1 MNDSNSQA
9 VVVESLHALLRGV
22 KRGDVSVLAFCEN
35 FERLYN
41 FELDRKS
48 LSEKQKGA
56 FADLFNKVVWFSPY
70 SKEREVVPYYLS
82 EAEILHSVE
91 ITLTLLL

>member
-1 MNDSNSQA
+1 MNNSNSQA
-9 VVVESLHALLRGV
+9 LVVEGLYALLRGV
-22 KRGDVSVLAFCEN
+22 KGGDVSVFAFCEN

-48 LSEKQKGA
+48 LSEKEKGA

-70 SKEREVVPYYLS
+70 PEEREAVPHYLS
-82 EAEILHSVE
+82 EAEILHSIEV
-91 ITLTLLL
+91 TLTSLL